1 VADEFRGRGIA
12 MDGLP
17 DLNGTEYAAF

>member
-12 MDGLP
+12 MDGVP
-17 DLNGTEYAAF
+17 DLNGTEYASF

>member
-12 MDGLP
+12 MDGVP